1 MCTKVSKLHLCE
13 FYCTIIEQN
22 HADIPL
28 IHMNN
33 DSFVSFTAK
42 DKHRDFKNLKDY
54 FHIRN
59 LAENYE
65 LYSNVIE
72 TDIGTLRIETPKIVC
87 VGRLCTTGAQAP
99 IVCINNWQ

>member
-1 MCTKVSKLHLCE
+1 
-13 FYCTIIEQN
+13 
-22 HADIPL
+22 
-28 IHMNN
+28 MNN

-59 LAENYE
+59 LAENFE

-72 TDIGTLRIETPKIVC
+72 TDIGTLRIETPKSVC

-99 IVCINNWQ
+99 ICLYEQMAMKKQKWIRMKNVLQMKIFLKMNLFV